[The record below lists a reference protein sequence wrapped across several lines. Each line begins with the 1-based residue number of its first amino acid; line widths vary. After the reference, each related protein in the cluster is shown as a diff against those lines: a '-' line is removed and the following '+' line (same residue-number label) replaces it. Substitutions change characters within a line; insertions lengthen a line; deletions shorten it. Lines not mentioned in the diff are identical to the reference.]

1 MSNQLVTI
9 PFHGQQVQSV
19 EIDGKPTVPL
29 RGMVENLGLNYSTQV
44 EKLKRKSWAGLSTVS
59 VVAADG
65 KSREMTCI
73 DLRTLTMWLAT
84 IDENRVSEEARPLVV
99 AYQQEVAD
107 VIESYWSNG
116 GAINPRANE
125 HQINALMFQARSQME
140 LCQAAKGL
148 IHRDHLEAKARII
161 LARGLGEAPELDPS
175 TRPLYA
181 QEFLKDKNLSQKRMK
196 SIAGVFG
203 KRMKAAYTLEHGR
216 EPEKYP
222 LNLANGQVREI
233 NAYTEAD
240 RPLMEQVW
248 DQYYAA

>member
-1 MSNQLVTI
+1 MNAALVQVRTNGALATNSEVIADGVGIQHKNVLETIRKNQADFEEFGPVAFETRKGSPL
-9 PFHGQQVQSV
+9 PQGGF
-19 EIDGKPTVPL
+19 GKPTTIAVL
-29 RGMVENLGLNYSTQV
+29 NREQAMFAMTLFRNNATVIEFKKNLI
-44 EKLKRKSWAGLSTVS
+44 KAF
-59 VVAADG
+59 VA
-65 KSREMTCI
+65 M
-73 DLRTLTMWLAT
+73 
-84 IDENRVSEEARPLVV
+84 ENRIA
-99 AYQQEVAD
+99 QM
-107 VIESYWSNG
+107 
-116 GAINPRANE
+116 E
-125 HQINALMFQARSQME
+125 HQVNALIRQSQMQME

-148 IHRDHLEAKARII
+148 IRDEHLEAKARII

-175 TRPLYA
+175 TRPLYT